1 MLEGRSYDWKVMAD
15 SDPSLSRDS
24 LPQPYRMIWK
34 VLDEY
39 ILDPTWLEI
48 TRLHPELLQDE
59 NGKAFCTPHNQA
71 LQNICTPSS
80 VTEQEF
86 TYTSIMEREGL
97 LFMCTDNGAFVIMDP
112 EDNSIVQSIRLE
124 EEELPKT
131 AEQIEAEEV
140 AKAAATD
147 PKAKKGA
154 AAADEPPPKPRKAT
168 NMWISDASLAISDER
183 LINFSVARIVEVEE
197 LPPQEEGKKKGK
209 GAEPIEMLKVP
220 KCNIFAVQAIL
231 GVTEGFKSSLIT
243 LSVVGEVTIP
253 LETSQVNGISRI
265 DVSPNGRIMCAST
278 SLGCSVYQLP
288 VKIDIN
294 RTKIGNVEQ
303 IAENELD
310 VPEETEVDLKKD
322 EEDEDSGKDA
332 IPQLEAVLTLD
343 SQFFGGHKVKSVT
356 FFPLFMGNQGS
367 SKPSST
373 KLPPNPEDWGASAET
388 KDEGDQADAPKPPGS
403 ESFYH
408 TAMAVVFEK
417 APEWWVV
424 GMSGVTDLPGGVLC
438 NDITAS
444 KLYSWNLPSSASA
457 FSLDDDRSAVAIGTR
472 DGSVCMWN
480 LTTRALTSVMGRH
493 EAAVSAICFINCQ
506 NGTNAASH
514 YMVSGADDG
523 TICMYHLSIPP
534 RTGGLSGGSS
544 DLFAP
549 ATNNAETDQAA
560 CISSKFLNFRMDV
573 NDGTSIAHIRSISG
587 LPWAMVS
594 CSDGMCMVYDVPN
607 ALLLGRLALYSG
619 MTSRQVNWKI
629 LKFEDVA
636 VNKPPPSE
644 EAEDVESGGKVG
656 RNGDDVEQTEGKA
669 EIDDPNL
676 FIRQPPGKRPVK
688 YSIVEEFDWGKCVLL
703 NTVAAPSRSCY
714 HSVYMRSNLPVLAS
728 FRAEDLIGNFY
739 PELAQGLTKKVKTS
753 LASVDLLQ
761 SFRRLSSE
769 DRMDPD
775 LAVKNMMNFNQNFM
789 DHLDPASG
797 QNSSRAG
804 SSSVPRR
811 GSTTGAKRSRQSGR
825 QSSRS
830 SAGGGAAITKTNLDA
845 LQDALGTEMSSTE
858 GNPLNGSI
866 LKASYDRVVDPG
878 STATTS
884 ARGSRAERAS
894 RKQRL
899 LNRLSSVGAA
909 L

>member
-1 MLEGRSYDWKVMAD
+1 MEV

-39 ILDPTWLEI
+39 ILDPAWLEI

-59 NGKAFCTPHNQA
+59 DGKAFCTPHNQA

-86 TYTSIMEREGL
+86 TYTSIVEREGL
-97 LFMCTDNGAFVIMDP
+97 LFMCTDNGAFVIMNPD
-112 EDNSIVQSIRLE
+112 DNSIVQSIRLE

-131 AEQIEAEEV
+131 TEQIEAEEA
-140 AKAAATD
+140 AKAAAAD

-154 AAADEPPPKPRKAT
+154 PAVDEPPPRPRKVT
-168 NMWISDASLAISDER
+168 NMWISDASLTISDER
-183 LINFSVARIVEVEE
+183 LINFSVVRIVEVEE
-197 LPPQEEGKKKGK
+197 APPQEEGKKKGK
-209 GAEPIEMLKVP
+209 SAEPAEMLKVP
-220 KCNIFAVQAIL
+220 KCNIFVVQAIL
-231 GVTEGFKSSLIT
+231 GVKEGFKSSLIT
-243 LSVVGEVTIP
+243 LSVAGEVTIP
-253 LETSQVNGISRI
+253 LETSQINGISKV

-278 SLGCSVYQLP
+278 SLGCSIYELP
-288 VKIDIN
+288 VKVDIN

-322 EEDEDSGKDA
+322 EEDEDGGKND
-332 IPQLEAVLTLD
+332 IPELEAVLVLD
-343 SQFFGGHKVKSVT
+343 SEFFGGHKVKSVT
-356 FFPLFMGNQGS
+356 FFPLFMGKQNNS
-367 SKPSST
+367 MLLT
-373 KLPPNPEDWGASAET
+373 PPTNLEDGKGSAET
-388 KDEGDQADAPKPPGS
+388 KDEAGQPNTSKSPDS
-403 ESFYH
+403 EKFYH
-408 TAMAVVFEK
+408 TAMAVVFER
-417 APEWWVV
+417 APEWWIV

-438 NDITAS
+438 NDVVAS
-444 KLYSWNLPSSASA
+444 KIYSWALPSSAST
-457 FSLDDDRSAVAIGTR
+457 FSLDDDRSTIAIGTR

-506 NGTNAASH
+506 SAVSTASH

-523 TICMYHLSIPP
+523 TMCMYRLSIPP

-549 ATNNAETDQAA
+549 AMNDTETDQAA
-560 CISSKFLNFRMDV
+560 CISSEFLNFRMDV

-587 LPWAMVS
+587 MPWALVS

-607 ALLLGRLALYSG
+607 VLLLGRLALYSG

-629 LKFEDVA
+629 LNFEEVT
-636 VNKPPPSE
+636 VNKSSE
-644 EAEDVESGGKVG
+644 DAEGREGGGEVSG
-656 RNGDDVEQTEGKA
+656 NGEEEQTKGKA
-669 EIDDPNL
+669 EINDPNL

-688 YSIVEEFDWGKCVLL
+688 YSIAKEFDWSKCVLL
-703 NTVAAPSRSCY
+703 NTVAAPSKSCY

-739 PELAQGLTKKVKTS
+739 PELTQSLTKKLKTS

-761 SFRRLSSE
+761 SFRRLTSE
-769 DRMDPD
+769 ERMNPE
-775 LAVKNMMNFNQNFM
+775 LAIKSVMNFSQNFM
-789 DHLDPASG
+789 DQLEPASA

-804 SSSVPRR
+804 SSSVPKR
-811 GSTTGAKRSRQSGR
+811 GSVSGSKRSRQSGR
-825 QSSRS
+825 QGSRS
-830 SAGGGAAITKTNLDA
+830 ASGPGAAITKTNLDA
-845 LQDALGTEMSSTE
+845 LQDALGTEAFNAD
-858 GNPLNGSI
+858 GNLPSGSI
-866 LKASYDRVVDPG
+866 LKASYDRVVEPG
-878 STATTS
+878 STAIAS
-884 ARGSRAERAS
+884 ARGSRSERAS

-899 LNRLSSVGAA
+899 LNRLSSVSAA